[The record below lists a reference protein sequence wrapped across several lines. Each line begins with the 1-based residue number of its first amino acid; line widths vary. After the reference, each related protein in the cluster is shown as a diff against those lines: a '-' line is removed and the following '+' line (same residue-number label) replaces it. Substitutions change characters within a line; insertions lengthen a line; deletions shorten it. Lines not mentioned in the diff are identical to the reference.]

1 MGKLLELT
9 QAGDREGIQAY
20 FEEKEPADL
29 ALEAEEFDDE
39 QLEMLLALL
48 DTS

>member
-20 FEEKEPADL
+20 FEEKSRRTLP
-29 ALEAEEFDDE
+29 
-39 QLEMLLALL
+39 
-48 DTS
+48 